1 MPLMSPLCLSVLTVT
16 LFSPVMMTE
25 AEFPGCDETQFREM
39 QADFS
44 TCTASYKAEYGEA
57 VSLAGAG
64 GDLEAVTC
72 SLLDNMVTVCGEH
85 WTRCHRGDEVEVMRA
100 MFVES
105 LVSRNRDA
113 TVNIETC
120 ESVRK
125 YRSHIRID
133 ILMISQLL

>member
-1 MPLMSPLCLSVLTVT
+1 MTLMSPLCLSVLLVT
-16 LFSPVMMTE
+16 LSAVMMTDAE
-25 AEFPGCDETQFREM
+25 AEEVGCDDNQFREM
-39 QADFS
+39 QTDFS
-44 TCTASYKAEYGEA
+44 SCTAGYKAEYGEA
-57 VSLAGAG
+57 VSRAET
-64 GDLEAVTC
+64 GDLAMVTC

-85 WTRCHRGDEVEVMRA
+85 WTRCHRADEVEVMRA

-125 YRSHIRID
+125 YRSQKNFD
-133 ILMISQLL
+133 IKNYSFQK

>member
-1 MPLMSPLCLSVLTVT
+1 MPLMSPLCLSVLIVT

-25 AEFPGCDETQFREM
+25 AELSGCDETQFREM

-44 TCTASYKAEYGEA
+44 TCTAGYKAEYGEA
-57 VSLAGAG
+57 VSLART

-125 YRSHIRID
+125 YRSHF
-133 ILMISQLL
+133 